1 MKLELPLDT
10 VKIKE
15 IIPHRYPFLL
25 IDRVTEFN
33 DGHNIVGLKNV
44 SCNESFFEGHF
55 PERPLM
61 PGVLILEALAQL
73 GVLYSRVRS
82 DGVEGKRLSVF
93 AGVDKVRFRRP
104 VSPGDQLKLEMIEV
118 KRRSN
123 LWVMEGIASVDGEEA
138 ASGLLRAAEIP

>member
-1 MKLELPLDT
+1 MKYELPLDT

-25 IDRVTEFN
+25 VDRVTEFN
-33 DGHNIVGLKNV
+33 DGQNIVGYKNV

-82 DGVEGKRLSVF
+82 DGVEGKLMSVF
-93 AGVDKVRFRRP
+93 AGADKVRFRRP
-104 VSPGDQLKLEMIEV
+104 VTPGDQLRLEMVEV

-123 LWVMEGIASVDGEEA
+123 LWVMEGTASVDGEEA